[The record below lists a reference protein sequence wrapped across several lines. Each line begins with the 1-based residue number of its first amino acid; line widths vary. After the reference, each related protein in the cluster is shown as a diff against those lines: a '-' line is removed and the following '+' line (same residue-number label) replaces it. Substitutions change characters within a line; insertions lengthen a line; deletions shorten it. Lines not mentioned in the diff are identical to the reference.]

1 MAAGKSH
8 GETCPQGFQ
17 YALIGHVGATPAQ
30 RGTMTP
36 LMRPLYHVAD
46 LKRLIN
52 PGIVA
57 VVGASE
63 TRGSFG
69 ERTLSNMAAFTG
81 KVFAINPKYQTLLG
95 RPCVPSLADMP
106 DSPDCVVLCVARPM
120 VEGMIES
127 AASVQAGGVVV
138 YASGFAETAKP
149 DRVEA
154 QQRLVELAHH
164 SGVRVVGPNCVGLA
178 NTRSG
183 AGLNFMP
190 DYAGMGHRRGPIGIV
205 SQSGAL
211 GYTVLQ
217 GMQRGI
223 GFSHYLAAGNS
234 CDVDVCDFISYL
246 AEDDDTKAIIC
257 LLEGVKDG
265 AHFLEAARKARD
277 AGKPLIVYKTGNSET
292 SSKAAM
298 SHTGTMVGS
307 AVAYRT
313 AFEDSGAIAIDDLE
327 AVLETASFF
336 AKTGAPTR
344 GRGVGILSTSGGAAV
359 ICADKAEV
367 HSVELPALEAKTAGA
382 LHEVVPDFGSVANP
396 SDLTAEVLKTSETF
410 GFCLDAFLNDSNFS
424 ALVMPMIF
432 AHASSSG
439 ARAPTIAE
447 AAARTDRPLAVV
459 WMNEWYQGPG
469 SELLDADAKVCMFRS
484 ADRCFA
490 TLRAW
495 FDWHEGRGRGHA
507 RSDRRSAPA
516 AEQAARAILS
526 DARGRGATLSETDS
540 KRVLACYGIAI
551 PQEILARDPEHA
563 ALAADRIGCPVAV
576 KIVSPDILHKTEAGG
591 VRLGLS
597 TPGNARE
604 AARNILASAFRYAPE
619 AKIDGISVQ
628 QMASPGVEMVLGI
641 KNDRQFGPLI
651 ATGLGGIMVELLGDT
666 AVRLAPVDD
675 QAARGMLASLKGY
688 TLLTGFRGK
697 PGLDIDRLIDIIC
710 RLSELAD
717 DLRDVVDQIDVN
729 PVIVSS
735 SGAMATDALIVC
747 R

>member
-1 MAAGKSH
+1 MAHPTAR
-8 GETCPQGFQ
+8 
-17 YALIGHVGATPAQ
+17 A
-30 RGTMTP
+30 
-36 LMRPLYHVAD
+36 LYHHDD
-46 LKRLIN
+46 LRRLIN
-52 PGIVA
+52 PKVVA
-57 VVGASE
+57 IVGASE

-69 ERTLSNMAAFTG
+69 ERTLSNMADFTG
-81 KVFAINPKYQTLLG
+81 KVFAINPKYRNLLG
-95 RPCVPSLADMP
+95 RPCVPSLADLP
-106 DSPDCVVLCVARPM
+106 ESPDCVVLCVARQM
-120 VEGMIES
+120 VEGMIE
-127 AASVQAGGVVV
+127 AAAAVKAGGVIV

-149 DRVEA
+149 DRIEA
-154 QQRLVELAHH
+154 QQRLIEIAQRT
-164 SGVRVVGPNCVGLA
+164 GVRVVGPNCVGLA
-178 NTRSG
+178 NTGSS

-217 GMQRGI
+217 GMERGI

-246 AEDDDTKAIIC
+246 AEDDDTRSIIC

-265 AHFLEAARKARD
+265 DRFLSAARKARN
-277 AGKPLIVYKTGNSET
+277 AGKALIVYKTGNSET

-307 AVAYRT
+307 VVAYRT
-313 AFEDSGAIAIDDLE
+313 ALEETGAIAVDDLE

-336 AKTGAPTR
+336 AKTGAPTG

-359 ICADKAEV
+359 ICADKAEAHDV
-367 HSVELPALEAKTAGA
+367 PLPALEAKTAKA

-396 SDLTAEVLKTSETF
+396 SDLTAEVLKTAETF
-410 GFCLDAFLNDSNFS
+410 GFCLDAFMNDTGFS

-439 ARAPTIAE
+439 ARAPTIVE
-447 AAARTDRPLAVV
+447 AAGRTDRPLAVV

-469 SELLDADAKVCMFRS
+469 SELLDADPRVCMFRS

-490 TLRAW
+490 TLRTW
-495 FDWHEGRGRGHA
+495 FDWHERRTRQQA
-507 RSDRRSAPA
+507 QAARRSPPSAG
-516 AEQAARAILS
+516 QAARAILS
-526 DARGRGATLSETDS
+526 EVKGRGAALSETDS
-540 KRVLACYGIAI
+540 KRLLACYGIAV
-551 PQEILARDPEHA
+551 PQEIVARDPEQA
-563 ALAADRIGCPVAV
+563 ASAASKIGGPVAI

-597 TPGNARE
+597 TPENVRE
-604 AARNILASAFRYAPE
+604 AAKTILASAARYASQ
-619 AKIDGISVQ
+619 ARIDGISVQ
-628 QMASPGVEMVLGI
+628 QMAPAGVEIVLGV
-641 KNDRQFGPLI
+641 KNDRQFGPLV
-651 ATGLGGIMVELLGDT
+651 AVGLGGVMVELLGDT

-675 QAARGMLASLKGY
+675 ATARAMLGSLKSR

-697 PGLDIDRLIDIIC
+697 PGVDIEGLVDTIC
-710 RLSELAD
+710 RLSELAH
-717 DLRDVVDQIDVN
+717 DLKDVVDQIDVN
-729 PVIVSS
+729 PVIASQ
-735 SGAMATDALIVC
+735 SGVVAADALIVC

>member
-1 MAAGKSH
+1 
-8 GETCPQGFQ
+8 
-17 YALIGHVGATPAQ
+17 
-30 RGTMTP
+30 MTHTTA
-36 LMRPLYHVAD
+36 RALYHHDD
-46 LKRLIN
+46 LRRLIN
-52 PGIVA
+52 PGVVA

-63 TRGSFG
+63 TLGSFG
-69 ERTLSNMAAFTG
+69 ERTLSNMADFTG
-81 KVFAINPKYQTLLG
+81 RVFAINPKYQSLLG

-106 DSPDCVVLCVARPM
+106 ESPDCVVLCVARPM
-120 VEGMIES
+120 VEGMIE
-127 AASVQAGGVVV
+127 AAAAVKAGGVIV

-149 DRVEA
+149 DRIEA
-154 QQRLVELAHH
+154 QQRLIEL
-164 SGVRVVGPNCVGLA
+164 SQRTGVRVVGPNCVGLA
-178 NTRSG
+178 NTGSF

-246 AEDDDTKAIIC
+246 AEDGDTKSIIC

-265 AHFLEAARKARD
+265 GRFLAAARKARD
-277 AGKPLIVYKTGNSET
+277 AGKALIVYKTGNSET

-307 AVAYRT
+307 VVAYQT
-313 AFEDSGAIAIDDLE
+313 AFEETGAIAIDDLE

-336 AKTGAPTR
+336 AKTRAPSG

-359 ICADKAEV
+359 ICADKAEAHGV
-367 HSVELPALEAKTAGA
+367 PLPALEAKTAKA

-410 GFCLDAFLNDSNFS
+410 GFCLDAFMNDAGFS

-432 AHASSSG
+432 AHPSSSG
-439 ARAPTIAE
+439 ARAPTIVE

-469 SELLDADAKVCMFRS
+469 SERLDADPRVCMFRS

-495 FDWHEGRGRGHA
+495 FDWHQRRTAGRTQA
-507 RSDRRSAPA
+507 ARRSAPS
-516 AEQAARAILS
+516 AEQAARAIVS
-526 DARGRGATLSETDS
+526 ETGGRGTALSETDS
-540 KRVLACYGIAI
+540 KRILACYGITV
-551 PQEILARDPEHA
+551 PQEIVARDPEQA
-563 ALAADRIGCPVAV
+563 ATAASKIGGPVAV

-597 TPGNARE
+597 TPEHVRD
-604 AARNILASAFRYAPE
+604 AAKNILASAARYAPQ
-619 AKIDGISVQ
+619 ARIDGVSVQ
-628 QMASPGVEMVLGI
+628 QMAPAGVEIVLGI
-641 KNDRQFGPLI
+641 KNDRQFGPLV
-651 ATGLGGIMVELLGDT
+651 AAGLGGIMVELFGDT
-666 AVRLAPVDD
+666 AVRLVPVDD
-675 QAARGMLASLKGY
+675 ATARAMLASLKSHS
-688 TLLTGFRGK
+688 LLTGFRGK
-697 PGLDIDRLIDIIC
+697 PGVDLDGLVDTIC
-710 RLSELAD
+710 RLSELAH
-717 DLRDVVDQIDVN
+717 DLADVIDQIDVN
-729 PVIVSS
+729 PVIA
-735 SGAMATDALIVC
+735 GATGVMAADALIVC

>member
-1 MAAGKSH
+1 
-8 GETCPQGFQ
+8 
-17 YALIGHVGATPAQ
+17 
-30 RGTMTP
+30 MTP
-36 LMRPLYHVAD
+36 STRPLYSAAD
-46 LKRLIN
+46 LTRLIN
-52 PGIVA
+52 PDVVA

-69 ERTLSNMAAFTG
+69 QRTLSNMSAFTG

-95 RPCVPSLADMP
+95 RPCVPSLAEMP
-106 DSPDCVVLCVARPM
+106 ESPDCVVLCVARPM

-127 AASVQAGGVVV
+127 AAAVRAGGVVV

-149 DRVEA
+149 DRIEA
-154 QQRLVELAHH
+154 QQRVVELALRT
-164 SGVRVVGPNCVGLA
+164 GVRVVGPNCVGLA

-217 GMQRGI
+217 GMERGI

-246 AEDDDTKAIIC
+246 AEDEDTKAIVC

-265 AHFLEAARKARD
+265 DRFLGAARKARD
-277 AGKPLIVYKTGNSET
+277 AGKALIVYKTGNSET

-307 AVAYRT
+307 VVAYQT
-313 AFEDSGAIAIDDLE
+313 AIRDAGAIAVDNLE
-327 AVLETASFF
+327 GVLETASFF
-336 AKTGAPTR
+336 AKTKAPTG

-359 ICADKAEV
+359 ICADKAEA
-367 HSVELPALEAKTAGA
+367 HSVALPALEAKTASA
-382 LHEVVPDFGSVANP
+382 LHTVVPDFGSVANP

-410 GFCLDAFLNDSNFS
+410 GFCLDAFLNDAGFS

-439 ARAPTIAE
+439 ARAPTIVE
-447 AAARTDRPLAVV
+447 AAARTGRPLAVV

-469 SELLDADAKVCMFRS
+469 SEILDADPKVCMFRS

-495 FDWHEGRGRGHA
+495 FDWHEHRA
-507 RSDRRSAPA
+507 RREASSARRSPSS
-516 AEQAARAILS
+516 AEQAVRAILTE
-526 DARGRGATLSETDS
+526 ARGRGTALPETDS
-540 KRVLACYGIAI
+540 KRILACYGIAT
-551 PQEILARDPEHA
+551 PREFLARDPEEA
-563 ALAADRIGCPVAV
+563 ASALGQIGGPVAI
-576 KIVSPDILHKTEAGG
+576 KIVSPDILHKTEVGG
-591 VRLGLS
+591 VKLGLS
-597 TPGNARE
+597 TPEDVRS
-604 AARNILASAFRYAPE
+604 AAQDILASAMRHAPK
-619 AKIDGISVQ
+619 ARIDGISVQ
-628 QMASPGVEMVLGI
+628 QMVPPGVEIVLGV

-651 ATGLGGIMVELLGDT
+651 AAGLGGIMVELLGDT
-666 AVRLAPVDD
+666 AVRLASVSAPI
-675 QAARGMLASLKGY
+675 AREMLASLKGHA
-688 TLLTGFRGK
+688 LLAGFRGK
-697 PGLDIDRLIDIIC
+697 PSVDVEALVDTIC
-710 RLSELAD
+710 RLSELAH
-717 DLRDVVDQIDVN
+717 DLRDVIDQIDVN
-729 PVIVSS
+729 PVIASTTGV
-735 SGAMATDALIVC
+735 MATDALIVC

>member
-1 MAAGKSH
+1 MDHLTSRA
-8 GETCPQGFQ
+8 
-17 YALIGHVGATPAQ
+17 
-30 RGTMTP
+30 
-36 LMRPLYHVAD
+36 LYHHAD
-46 LKRLIN
+46 LRRLIN
-52 PGIVA
+52 PKVVA

-69 ERTLSNMAAFTG
+69 ERTLSNMSAFTG
-81 KVFAINPKYQTLLG
+81 KVFAINPKYRSLLG
-95 RPCVPSLADMP
+95 RPCVPSLADLP
-106 DSPDCVVLCVARPM
+106 ESPDCVVLCVARQM
-120 VEGMIES
+120 VEGMIE
-127 AASVQAGGVVV
+127 AAAAAKAGGVIV

-149 DRVEA
+149 DRIEA
-154 QQRLVELAHH
+154 QQRLIELALRT
-164 SGVRVVGPNCVGLA
+164 GVRVVGPNCVGLA
-178 NTRSG
+178 NTSSA

-190 DYAGMGHRRGPIGIV
+190 DYAAMGHRRGPIGIV

-217 GMQRGI
+217 GMERGI

-246 AEDDDTKAIIC
+246 AEDDDTRSIVC

-265 AHFLEAARKARD
+265 ARFLQAARKARD
-277 AGKPLIVYKTGNSET
+277 AGKALVVYKTGNSET

-307 AVAYRT
+307 AVAYKT
-313 AFEDSGAIAIDDLE
+313 AFEEAGAIAIDDLE

-336 AKTGAPTR
+336 AKTRAPTN

-359 ICADKAEV
+359 ICADKAEAHGV
-367 HSVELPALEAKTAGA
+367 ALPALEQKTAKA

-410 GFCLDAFLNDSNFS
+410 GFCLDAFMNDSGFS

-439 ARAPTIAE
+439 ARAPTIVE

-469 SELLDADAKVCMFRS
+469 SELLDADPRVCMFRS

-495 FDWHEGRGRGHA
+495 FDWHA
-507 RSDRRSAPA
+507 RRTNKPAPA
-516 AEQAARAILS
+516 ARKSPPSAEQAARAILFE
-526 DARGRGATLSETDS
+526 ARSRGAALSETDS
-540 KRVLACYGIAI
+540 KRILACYGIAI
-551 PQEILARDPEHA
+551 PREIVASDPEQA
-563 ALAADRIGCPVAV
+563 ASAAGRIGGPVAI

-597 TPGNARE
+597 TPENVRE
-604 AARNILASAFRYAPE
+604 AAKNILASAARYAPQ
-619 AKIDGISVQ
+619 ARIDGISVQ
-628 QMASPGVEMVLGI
+628 QMVPAGVEIVLGV
-641 KNDRQFGPLI
+641 KNDRQFGPLV
-651 ATGLGGIMVELLGDT
+651 AAGLGGIMVELLGDT
-666 AVRLAPVDD
+666 AVRLAPIGE
-675 QAARGMLASLKGY
+675 QAALALLGSLKSHA
-688 TLLTGFRGK
+688 LLTGFRGK
-697 PGLDIDRLIDIIC
+697 PGVDVDGLVDTIC
-710 RLSELAD
+710 RLSELAH

-729 PVIVSS
+729 PVIAGPGGV
-735 SGAMATDALIVC
+735 MAADALIVC

>member
-1 MAAGKSH
+1 
-8 GETCPQGFQ
+8 
-17 YALIGHVGATPAQ
+17 
-30 RGTMTP
+30 MTHST
-36 LMRPLYHVAD
+36 RSLYSAAD
-46 LKRLIN
+46 LTRLIN
-52 PGIVA
+52 PGVVA

-69 ERTLSNMAAFTG
+69 ERTLSNMSGFSG
-81 KVFAINPKYQTLLG
+81 KVFAINPKYQSLLG
-95 RPCVPSLADMP
+95 RPCVPSLADIP
-106 DSPDCVVLCVARPM
+106 ESPDCVVLCVARPM
-120 VEGMIES
+120 VEGMIE
-127 AASVQAGGVVV
+127 AAGAVKAGGVIV

-149 DRVEA
+149 DRIEA
-154 QQRLVELAHH
+154 QQRVAELAHRT
-164 SGVRVVGPNCVGLA
+164 GVRVVGPNCVGLA

-190 DYAGMGHRRGPIGIV
+190 DYAGMGHKRGPIGIV

-217 GMQRGI
+217 GMERGI

-246 AEDDDTKAIIC
+246 AEDNDTRSIIC

-265 AHFLEAARKARD
+265 ERFLTAARKARD
-277 AGKPLIVYKTGNSET
+277 AGKALIVYKTGNSET

-307 AVAYRT
+307 ATAYRT
-313 AFEDSGAIAIDDLE
+313 AIADAGAIAIDDLE

-336 AKTGAPTR
+336 ARTRAPSN

-359 ICADKAEV
+359 ICADKAEQHGV
-367 HSVELPALEAKTAGA
+367 PLPALEAKTASA

-410 GFCLDAFLNDSNFS
+410 GFCLDAFLNDSGFS

-432 AHASSSG
+432 AHSSSSG
-439 ARAPTIAE
+439 ARAPTIVE
-447 AAARTDRPLAVV
+447 AAARADRPLAVV

-469 SELLDADAKVCMFRS
+469 SELLDADPKVCMFRS

-495 FDWHEGRGRGHA
+495 LDWHEYRGRQSNA
-507 RSDRRSAPA
+507 ERRSAPS
-516 AEQAARAILS
+516 AEAAARAILS
-526 DARGRGATLSETDS
+526 DAIGRGTILSETES

-551 PQEILARDPEHA
+551 PQEILARDPAEA
-563 ALAADRIGCPVAV
+563 ASASRQIGGSVAI
-576 KIVSPDILHKTEAGG
+576 KIVSPDILHKTEAGA
-591 VRLGLS
+591 VKLGLS
-597 TPGNARE
+597 TPEDVRKGAGD
-604 AARNILASAFRYAPE
+604 ILASALRYAPQ
-619 AKIDGISVQ
+619 ARIDGISVQ
-628 QMASPGVEMVLGI
+628 QMVPAGLEIVLGI

-651 ATGLGGIMVELLGDT
+651 AAGLGGIMVELLGDT
-666 AVRLAPVDD
+666 AVRLAPVNDEM
-675 QAARGMLASLKGY
+675 ARAMLASLKGHA
-688 TLLTGFRGK
+688 LLKGFRGK
-697 PGLDIDRLIDIIC
+697 RGVDIDRLVDTIC
-710 RLSELAD
+710 RLSELAH
-717 DLRDVVDQIDVN
+717 DLRDIVDQIDVN
-729 PVIVSS
+729 PVIA
-735 SGAMATDALIVC
+735 GASAVTAADALIVC

>member
-1 MAAGKSH
+1 M
-8 GETCPQGFQ
+8 
-17 YALIGHVGATPAQ
+17 
-30 RGTMTP
+30 MTSF
-36 LMRPLYHVAD
+36 MRPLYNAVD
-46 LKRLIN
+46 LKRLID
-52 PGIVA
+52 PKVVA

-69 ERTLSNMAAFTG
+69 ERTLSNMSGFSG

-95 RPCVPSLADMP
+95 RPCVPSLAELP
-106 DSPDCVVLCVARPM
+106 ERPDCVVLCVARQM
-120 VEGMIES
+120 VESMIE
-127 AASVQAGGVVV
+127 AAAAAGAGGVVV

-149 DRVEA
+149 DRIEA
-154 QQRLVELAHH
+154 QGRLIEVAHRT
-164 SGVRVVGPNCVGLA
+164 GVRVVGPNCVGLA

-217 GMQRGI
+217 GMERGI

-246 AEDDDTKAIIC
+246 AENDDTRSIIC

-265 AHFLEAARKARD
+265 DRFLSAARKARD
-277 AGKPLIVYKTGNSET
+277 AGKALIVYKTGNSET

-307 AVAYRT
+307 VAAYQ
-313 AFEDSGAIAIDDLE
+313 AALAEVGAIALDNLE

-336 AKTGAPTR
+336 AKAGAPTR

-359 ICADKAEV
+359 ICADKAEAHGV
-367 HSVELPALEAKTAGA
+367 PLPSLEARTASA

-410 GFCLDAFLNDSNFS
+410 GFCLDAFLNDSGFS

-439 ARAPTIAE
+439 ARAPTIVE
-447 AAARTDRPLAVV
+447 AASRTDRPLAVV

-469 SELLDADAKVCMFRS
+469 SELLDADPKVCMFRS

-490 TLRAW
+490 ALRAW
-495 FDWHEGRGRGHA
+495 FDWHEHRASHRTSA
-507 RSDRRSAPA
+507 PRRSSLS
-516 AEQAARAILS
+516 AELAARGILS
-526 DARGRGATLSETDS
+526 SAKAGGAALSETDS
-540 KRVLACYGIAI
+540 KRVLDCYGIAI
-551 PQEILARDPEHA
+551 PREILAGGPEQA
-563 ALAADRIGCPVAV
+563 VRASREIGGPVAL

-591 VRLGLS
+591 VKLGLS
-597 TPGNARE
+597 TPQDVS
-604 AARNILASAFRYAPE
+604 AAAADILASAKRYAPE
-619 AKIDGISVQ
+619 ARIDGVSVQ
-628 QMASPGVEMVLGI
+628 QMVPPGIEIVLGV
-641 KNDRQFGPLI
+641 KNDRQFGPLV
-651 ATGLGGIMVELLGDT
+651 AAGLGGIMVELLGDT
-666 AVRLAPVDD
+666 QVRLAPVDD
-675 QAARGMLASLKGY
+675 QAARAMLASLRGHA
-688 TLLTGFRGK
+688 LLTGFRGK
-697 PGLDIDRLIDIIC
+697 PGIDIDRLIDIIC
-710 RLSELAD
+710 RLSELAH
-717 DLRDVVDQIDVN
+717 DLRDVIDQIDVN
-729 PVIVSS
+729 PVIASAD
-735 SGAMATDALIVC
+735 GAIAADALIVC

>member
-1 MAAGKSH
+1 MA
-8 GETCPQGFQ
+8 
-17 YALIGHVGATPAQ
+17 YPAA
-30 RGTMTP
+30 RA
-36 LMRPLYHVAD
+36 LYHHDD
-46 LKRLIN
+46 LRRLIN
-52 PGIVA
+52 PKVVA

-63 TRGSFG
+63 TRGTFG
-69 ERTLSNMAAFTG
+69 ERTLSNMAGFTG
-81 KVFAINPKYQTLLG
+81 KVFAINPKYQNLLG

-106 DSPDCVVLCVARPM
+106 ESPDCVVLCVARPM
-120 VEGMIES
+120 VEGMIE
-127 AASVQAGGVVV
+127 AAAAAKAGGVIV

-149 DRVEA
+149 DRIEA
-154 QQRLVELAHH
+154 QQRLIEL
-164 SGVRVVGPNCVGLA
+164 SQRTGVRVVGPNCVGLA
-178 NTRSG
+178 NTSSA

-217 GMQRGI
+217 GMERGI

-246 AEDDDTKAIIC
+246 AEDDNTKSIVC

-265 AHFLEAARKARD
+265 GRFLLAARKARD
-277 AGKPLIVYKTGNSET
+277 AGKALIVYKTGNSET

-307 AVAYRT
+307 VVAYRT
-313 AFEDSGAIAIDDLE
+313 AFEETGAIAIDDLE

-336 AKTGAPTR
+336 AKTGAPTG

-359 ICADKAEV
+359 ICADKAEAHGV
-367 HSVELPALEAKTAGA
+367 PLPALEAKTAKA

-410 GFCLDAFLNDSNFS
+410 GFCLDAFMNDAGFS

-439 ARAPTIAE
+439 ARAPTIVE

-469 SELLDADAKVCMFRS
+469 SELLDADPRVCMFRS

-495 FDWHEGRGRGHA
+495 FDWHERRA
-507 RSDRRSAPA
+507 RPQAPAGRRSSPSAG
-516 AEQAARAILS
+516 QDARAIVS
-526 DARGRGATLSETDS
+526 EARSRGAALSETKF
-540 KRVLACYGIAI
+540 KRILACYGIAI
-551 PQEILARDPEHA
+551 PREIVARDPEQA
-563 ALAADRIGCPVAV
+563 AAAASQIGGPVAI

-597 TPGNARE
+597 TPENVRE
-604 AARNILASAFRYAPE
+604 AAAEILASAVRYAPG
-619 AKIDGISVQ
+619 ARIDGISVQ
-628 QMASPGVEMVLGI
+628 QMAPAGVEIVLGV
-641 KNDRQFGPLI
+641 KNDRQFGPLV
-651 ATGLGGIMVELLGDT
+651 AAGLGGIMVELFGDT

-675 QAARGMLASLKGY
+675 AAARAMLASLKSR

-697 PGLDIDRLIDIIC
+697 PGVDVDGLVDTIC
-710 RLSELAD
+710 RLSELAH
-717 DLRDVVDQIDVN
+717 DLADIIDQIDVN
-729 PVIVSS
+729 PVIA
-735 SGAMATDALIVC
+735 GAAGVMAADALIVC

>member
-1 MAAGKSH
+1 MTHS
-8 GETCPQGFQ
+8 TR
-17 YALIGHVGATPAQ
+17 ALYNA
-30 RGTMTP
+30 
-36 LMRPLYHVAD
+36 AD
-46 LKRLIN
+46 LRRLIN
-52 PGIVA
+52 PGVVA

-106 DSPDCVVLCVARPM
+106 ESPDCVVLCVARPM

-127 AASVQAGGVVV
+127 AAAVKAGGVVV
-138 YASGFAETAKP
+138 YASGFAETTKP

-154 QQRLVELAHH
+154 QQRVVDLAHR

-190 DYAGMGHRRGPIGIV
+190 DYAGMCHRRGPIGIV

-246 AEDDDTKAIIC
+246 AEDDDTNAIIC

-265 AHFLEAARKARD
+265 GRFLTAARKARD
-277 AGKPLIVYKTGNSET
+277 AGKALIVYKTGISET

-307 AVAYRT
+307 AIAYRT
-313 AFEDSGAIAIDDLE
+313 AFEDAGAIAVDDLE
-327 AVLETASFF
+327 AVLETASYF
-336 AKTGAPTR
+336 AKSSAPTC

-359 ICADKAEV
+359 ICADKAEAHGV
-367 HSVELPALEAKTAGA
+367 ALPALEAKTATA
-382 LHEVVPDFGSVANP
+382 LHQVVPDFGSVANP

-410 GFCLDAFLNDSNFS
+410 GFCLDAFLNDSRFS

-439 ARAPTIAE
+439 ARAPTIVE
-447 AAARTDRPLAVV
+447 AASRADRPLAVV

-469 SELLDADAKVCMFRS
+469 SELLDADPRVCMFRS

-495 FDWHEGRGRGHA
+495 FDWHQGRASRQSESA
-507 RSDRRSAPA
+507 RRSAPS

-526 DARGRGATLSETDS
+526 EAKGRGAALSETDS

-551 PQEILARDPEHA
+551 PQEILARDPEQA
-563 ALAADRIGCPVAV
+563 ALAAGKIGGPVAI

-591 VRLGLS
+591 VRLGLL
-597 TPGNARE
+597 TPENVRE
-604 AARNILASAFRYAPE
+604 AAKNILASASRYAPQ
-619 AKIDGISVQ
+619 ARIDGISVQ
-628 QMASPGVEMVLGI
+628 QMAPSGVEIVLGV

-651 ATGLGGIMVELLGDT
+651 AAGLGGIMVELLDDT
-666 AVRLAPVDD
+666 AVRLAPVGGDT
-675 QAARGMLASLKGY
+675 ARAMLASLKGQA
-688 TLLTGFRGK
+688 LLMGFRGR
-697 PGLDIDRLIDIIC
+697 PGVDIDSLIDTTC
-710 RLSELAD
+710 RLSELAH
-717 DLRDVVDQIDVN
+717 DLRDIVDQIDVN
-729 PVIVSS
+729 PVIVNA
-735 SGAMATDALIVC
+735 GGVIAADALIVC

>member
-1 MAAGKSH
+1 
-8 GETCPQGFQ
+8 
-17 YALIGHVGATPAQ
+17 
-30 RGTMTP
+30 MTHST
-36 LMRPLYHVAD
+36 RSLYSAAD
-46 LKRLIN
+46 LTRLIN
-52 PGIVA
+52 PGVVA

-69 ERTLSNMAAFTG
+69 ERTLSNMSGFSG

-106 DSPDCVVLCVARPM
+106 ESPDCVVLCVARPM
-120 VEGMIES
+120 VEGMIE
-127 AASVQAGGVVV
+127 AAAAVKAGGVIV

-149 DRVEA
+149 DRIEA
-154 QQRLVELAHH
+154 QQRVVELAHRT
-164 SGVRVVGPNCVGLA
+164 GVRVVGPNCVGLA

-190 DYAGMGHRRGPIGIV
+190 DYAGMGHKRGPIGIV

-217 GMQRGI
+217 GMERGI

-246 AEDDDTKAIIC
+246 AEDDDTKAIVC

-265 AHFLEAARKARD
+265 GRFLTAARKARD
-277 AGKPLIVYKTGNSET
+277 AGKALIVYKTGNSET

-307 AVAYRT
+307 AVAYQT
-313 AFEDSGAIAIDDLE
+313 AIADTGAIAIDDLE
-327 AVLETASFF
+327 AVLETAAFF
-336 AKTGAPTR
+336 GKMTKAPSN

-359 ICADKAEV
+359 ICADKAEQHGV
-367 HSVELPALEAKTAGA
+367 SLPVLEAKTASA
-382 LHEVVPDFGSVANP
+382 LKEVVPDFGSVANP

-410 GFCLDAFLNDSNFS
+410 GFCLDAFLNNSGFS

-432 AHASSSG
+432 AHSSSSG
-439 ARAPTIAE
+439 ARAPTIVE

-469 SELLDADAKVCMFRS
+469 SELLDADPKVCMFRS

-495 FDWHEGRGRGHA
+495 LDWHEYRGRQPDA
-507 RSDRRSAPA
+507 ERRSALS
-516 AEQAARAILS
+516 AEPAARAILS
-526 DARGRGATLSETDS
+526 DAIRRGTTLSERDS
-540 KRVLACYGIAI
+540 KRILACYGIAI
-551 PQEILARDPEHA
+551 PREILARDPEEA
-563 ALAADRIGCPVAV
+563 ASASRQIGGSVAI

-597 TPGNARE
+597 TPEDVRK
-604 AARNILASAFRYAPE
+604 AAEDIRASASRYAPQ
-619 AKIDGISVQ
+619 ARIDGISVQ
-628 QMASPGVEMVLGI
+628 QMVPPGVEIVLGV

-651 ATGLGGIMVELLGDT
+651 AAGLGGIMVELLGDT
-666 AVRLAPVDD
+666 AVRLAPVTGRT
-675 QAARGMLASLKGY
+675 ARAMLASLKGHA
-688 TLLTGFRGK
+688 LLTGFRGK
-697 PGLDIDRLIDIIC
+697 PGADIDGLVDTIC
-710 RLSELAD
+710 RLSELAH
-717 DLRDVVDQIDVN
+717 DLRDIVDQIDIN
-729 PVIVSS
+729 PVIAGA
-735 SGAMATDALIVC
+735 SGVMAADALIVC

>member
-1 MAAGKSH
+1 MADTTAR
-8 GETCPQGFQ
+8 
-17 YALIGHVGATPAQ
+17 A
-30 RGTMTP
+30 
-36 LMRPLYHVAD
+36 LYHHDD
-46 LKRLIN
+46 LRRLID
-52 PGIVA
+52 PKIVA

-81 KVFAINPKYQTLLG
+81 KVFAINPKYQSLLG
-95 RPCVPSLADMP
+95 RPCVASLAEMP
-106 DSPDCVVLCVARPM
+106 EPPDCVVLCVARTM
-120 VEGMIES
+120 VEGMIEN
-127 AASVQAGGVVV
+127 AAAAGAGGVIV

-149 DRVEA
+149 DRIEA
-154 QQRLVELAHH
+154 QQRLIELAHRT
-164 SGVRVVGPNCVGLA
+164 GVRVVGPNCVGLA
-178 NTRSG
+178 NTSSG

-190 DYAGMGHRRGPIGIV
+190 GYAGMGHRRGPIGIV

-217 GMQRGI
+217 GMERGI

-234 CDVDVCDFISYL
+234 CDVDVCDFVSYL
-246 AEDDDTKAIIC
+246 AEDDDTRAIVC

-265 AHFLEAARKARD
+265 ERFLQAARKARD
-277 AGKPLIVYKTGNSET
+277 AGKALIVYKTGNSET

-313 AFEDSGAIAIDDLE
+313 AFEDAGAIAIDDLE
-327 AVLETASFF
+327 AVLETASFM
-336 AKTGAPTR
+336 AKTKAPTR

-359 ICADKAEV
+359 ICADKAEAHGV
-367 HSVELPALEAKTAGA
+367 PLPALEAKTATA

-410 GFCLDAFLNDSNFS
+410 GFCLDAFLNDSGFS

-439 ARAPTIAE
+439 ARAPTIVE
-447 AAARTDRPLAVV
+447 AASRGDRPLAVV

-469 SELLDADAKVCMFRS
+469 SELLDADPRVCMFRS

-495 FDWHEGRGRGHA
+495 FDWHEGRA
-507 RSDRRSAPA
+507 RRQAEAKRRSPLS
-516 AEQAARAILS
+516 AEPAARAILS
-526 DARGRGATLSETDS
+526 EARGRGAALSETDS
-540 KRVLACYGIAI
+540 KRILGCYGIPI

-563 ALAADRIGCPVAV
+563 VLAANRIGGPVAI

-591 VRLGLS
+591 VQLGLS
-597 TPGNARE
+597 TPENVRE
-604 AARNILASAFRYAPE
+604 AANSILTSARRYAPE
-619 AKIDGISVQ
+619 ARIDGISVQ
-628 QMASPGVEMVLGI
+628 QMAPAGVEIVLGV

-651 ATGLGGIMVELLGDT
+651 AAGLGGIMVELLGDT
-666 AVRLAPVDD
+666 AVRLAP
-675 QAARGMLASLKGY
+675 ANEETARAMLGSLKGLA
-688 TLLTGFRGK
+688 LLSGFRGK
-697 PGLDIDRLIDIIC
+697 PGVDIDALVDTIC
-710 RLSELAD
+710 RLSELAH
-717 DLRDVVDQIDVN
+717 DLKDVVDQIDAN
-729 PVIVSS
+729 PVIA
-735 SGAMATDALIVC
+735 GAGGVMAADALIVC

>member
-1 MAAGKSH
+1 
-8 GETCPQGFQ
+8 
-17 YALIGHVGATPAQ
+17 
-30 RGTMTP
+30 MTHST
-36 LMRPLYHVAD
+36 RPLYSAVD
-46 LKRLIN
+46 LTRLIN

-69 ERTLSNMAAFTG
+69 ERTLSNMSGFSG

-95 RPCVPSLADMP
+95 RPCVPSLANLP
-106 DSPDCVVLCVARPM
+106 ESPDCVVLCVARPM
-120 VEGMIES
+120 VEDMIES
-127 AASVQAGGVVV
+127 AAAVKAGGVIV

-149 DRVEA
+149 DRIEA
-154 QQRLVELAHH
+154 QQRVVELAYRT
-164 SGVRVVGPNCVGLA
+164 GVRVVGPNCVGLA
-178 NTRSG
+178 NTRSR

-190 DYAGMGHRRGPIGIV
+190 DYAGIGHKRGPIGIV

-217 GMQRGI
+217 GMERGI

-265 AHFLEAARKARD
+265 ARFLTAARKARD
-277 AGKPLIVYKTGNSET
+277 AGKALIVYKTGNSET

-307 AVAYRT
+307 AVAYQT
-313 AFEDSGAIAIDDLE
+313 AIADTGAIAIDDLE

-336 AKTGAPTR
+336 AKTRAPSN

-359 ICADKAEV
+359 ICADKAEQHGV
-367 HSVELPALEAKTAGA
+367 LLPALEARTASA

-410 GFCLDAFLNDSNFS
+410 GFCLDAFLSDAGFS

-432 AHASSSG
+432 AHSSSSG
-439 ARAPTIAE
+439 ARAPTIVE

-469 SELLDADAKVCMFRS
+469 SELLDADPRVCMFRS

-495 FDWHEGRGRGHA
+495 LDWHEYRGRQPEAG
-507 RSDRRSAPA
+507 RRSAPSS
-516 AEQAARAILS
+516 EPAARAILS
-526 DARGRGATLSETDS
+526 DAMQRGTTLSETES
-540 KRVLACYGIAI
+540 KRMLACYGIAI
-551 PQEILARDPEHA
+551 PQEVLVHDPEA
-563 ALAADRIGCPVAV
+563 AASASRQMGGSVAI

-591 VRLGLS
+591 VKLGLS
-597 TPGNARE
+597 TPEDVRK
-604 AARNILASAFRYAPE
+604 AAEDIQASALRYAPQ
-619 AKIDGISVQ
+619 ARIDGLSVQ
-628 QMASPGVEMVLGI
+628 QMVPPGIEIVLGV

-651 ATGLGGIMVELLGDT
+651 AAGLGGIMVELLGDT
-666 AVRLAPVDD
+666 AVRLAPVND
-675 QAARGMLASLKGY
+675 QTARAMLASLKGHA
-688 TLLTGFRGK
+688 LLTGFRGK
-697 PGLDIDRLIDIIC
+697 PGVDIDRLVDTIC
-710 RLSELAD
+710 RLSELAH
-717 DLRDVVDQIDVN
+717 DLRDMVDQIDVN
-729 PVIVSS
+729 PVIAGA
-735 SGAMATDALIVC
+735 SGVMAADALIVC

>member
-1 MAAGKSH
+1 
-8 GETCPQGFQ
+8 
-17 YALIGHVGATPAQ
+17 
-30 RGTMTP
+30 MTSS
-36 LMRPLYHVAD
+36 MRPLYKAAD
-46 LKRLIN
+46 LKRLID
-52 PGIVA
+52 PKVVA

-69 ERTLSNMAAFTG
+69 ERTLSNMSAFSG
-81 KVFAINPKYQTLLG
+81 KIFAVNPKYQTLLG

-106 DSPDCVVLCVARPM
+106 ERPDCVVLCVARQM
-120 VEGMIES
+120 VESMIE
-127 AASVQAGGVVV
+127 AAAAAGAGGVVV

-149 DRVEA
+149 DRIEA
-154 QQRLVELAHH
+154 QGRLIEAAHRT
-164 SGVRVVGPNCVGLA
+164 GVRVVGPNCVGLA

-190 DYAGMGHRRGPIGIV
+190 DYAGMGQRRGPIGIV

-217 GMQRGI
+217 GMERGI

-246 AEDDDTKAIIC
+246 AEDDDTRSIVC

-265 AHFLEAARKARD
+265 DRFLGAARKARD
-277 AGKPLIVYKTGNSET
+277 AGKALIVYKTGNSET

-307 AVAYRT
+307 VVAYQ
-313 AFEDSGAIAIDDLE
+313 AALAEVGAIALDNLE

-336 AKTGAPTR
+336 AKAGSPTR

-359 ICADKAEV
+359 ICADKAEAHGV
-367 HSVELPALEAKTAGA
+367 PLPPLEEKTASA

-410 GFCLDAFLNDSNFS
+410 GFCLDAFLNDSGFS

-439 ARAPTIAE
+439 ARAPAIVE
-447 AAARTDRPLAVV
+447 AASRTDRPLAVV

-469 SELLDADAKVCMFRS
+469 SELLDADPKVCMFRS

-490 TLRAW
+490 TLKAW
-495 FDWHEGRGRGHA
+495 FDWHEHRA
-507 RSDRRSAPA
+507 SDRTPAPRRSALSA
-516 AEQAARAILS
+516 GLAARGILS
-526 DARGRGATLSETDS
+526 SAKARGAALSETDS
-540 KRVLACYGIAI
+540 KRVLDCYGIAI
-551 PQEILARDPEHA
+551 PREILARDPEEA
-563 ALAADRIGCPVAV
+563 VQASREIGGAVAL

-591 VRLGLS
+591 VKLGLS
-597 TPGNARE
+597 SPQDVST
-604 AARNILASAFRYAPE
+604 AAADILASAKRYAPE
-619 AKIDGISVQ
+619 ARIDGVSVQ
-628 QMASPGVEMVLGI
+628 QMVPAGIEIVLGV
-641 KNDRQFGPLI
+641 KNDRQFGPLV
-651 ATGLGGIMVELLGDT
+651 AAGLGGIMVELLGDT
-666 AVRLAPVDD
+666 TVRLAPVDD
-675 QAARGMLASLKGY
+675 QAARAMLASLKGHA
-688 TLLTGFRGK
+688 LLTGFRGK
-697 PGLDIDRLIDIIC
+697 PGIDIDGLVDIIC
-710 RLSELAD
+710 RLSELAH
-717 DLRDVVDQIDVN
+717 DLRDVIDQIDVN
-729 PVIVSS
+729 PVIASAD
-735 SGAMATDALIVC
+735 GAIAADALIVC

>member
-1 MAAGKSH
+1 
-8 GETCPQGFQ
+8 
-17 YALIGHVGATPAQ
+17 
-30 RGTMTP
+30 MTSS
-36 LMRPLYHVAD
+36 MRPLYNAAD
-46 LKRLIN
+46 LKRLID
-52 PGIVA
+52 PKVVA

-69 ERTLSNMAAFTG
+69 ERTLSNMSAFSG
-81 KVFAINPKYQTLLG
+81 KVFAVNPKYQILLG

-106 DSPDCVVLCVARPM
+106 ERPDCVVLCVARQM
-120 VEGMIES
+120 VESMIE
-127 AASVQAGGVVV
+127 AAAAAGAGGVIV

-149 DRVEA
+149 DRIEA
-154 QQRLVELAHH
+154 QGRLIEAAHRT
-164 SGVRVVGPNCVGLA
+164 GVRVVGPNCVGLA

-190 DYAGMGHRRGPIGIV
+190 DYAGMGHKRGPIGIV

-217 GMQRGI
+217 GMERGI

-246 AEDDDTKAIIC
+246 AEDDDTRSIIC

-265 AHFLEAARKARD
+265 DRFLAAARKARG
-277 AGKPLIVYKTGNSET
+277 AGKALIVYKTGNSET

-307 AVAYRT
+307 VVAYQ
-313 AFEDSGAIAIDDLE
+313 AALAEVGAIALDNLE

-336 AKTGAPTR
+336 AKAGSPTR

-359 ICADKAEV
+359 ICADKAEAHGV
-367 HSVELPALEAKTAGA
+367 PLPPLEARTASA

-410 GFCLDAFLNDSNFS
+410 GFCLDAFLNDSGFS

-439 ARAPTIAE
+439 ARAPAIVE
-447 AAARTDRPLAVV
+447 AASRTDRPLAVV

-469 SELLDADAKVCMFRS
+469 SELLDADPKVCMFRS

-490 TLRAW
+490 ALKAW
-495 FDWHEGRGRGHA
+495 FDWHEHRASHRTPA
-507 RSDRRSAPA
+507 PRRSAPS
-516 AEQAARAILS
+516 AELAARGILS
-526 DARGRGATLSETDS
+526 SAKARGAALSETDS
-540 KRVLACYGIAI
+540 KRVLDCYGIAI
-551 PQEILARDPEHA
+551 PREILASGPEQA
-563 ALAADRIGCPVAV
+563 VRASREIGGPVAL

-591 VRLGLS
+591 VKLGLS
-597 TPGNARE
+597 SPQDVS
-604 AARNILASAFRYAPE
+604 AAAADILASAKRYAPE
-619 AKIDGISVQ
+619 ARIDGVSVQ
-628 QMASPGVEMVLGI
+628 QMVPPGIEIVLGV
-641 KNDRQFGPLI
+641 KNDRQFGPLV
-651 ATGLGGIMVELLGDT
+651 AAGLGGIMVELLGDT
-666 AVRLAPVDD
+666 TVRLAPVDD
-675 QAARGMLASLKGY
+675 QAARAMLASLKGHA
-688 TLLTGFRGK
+688 LLTGFRGK
-697 PGLDIDRLIDIIC
+697 PGIDIDALVDIIC
-710 RLSELAD
+710 RLSELAH
-717 DLRDVVDQIDVN
+717 DLRDVIDQIDVN
-729 PVIVSS
+729 PVIASAD
-735 SGAMATDALIVC
+735 GAIAADALIVC

>member
-1 MAAGKSH
+1 M
-8 GETCPQGFQ
+8 
-17 YALIGHVGATPAQ
+17 
-30 RGTMTP
+30 MTSS
-36 LMRPLYHVAD
+36 MRPLYNAAD
-46 LKRLIN
+46 LKRLID
-52 PGIVA
+52 PKVVA

-69 ERTLSNMAAFTG
+69 ERTLSNMSGFSG

-95 RPCVPSLADMP
+95 RPCVPSLAELP
-106 DSPDCVVLCVARPM
+106 ERPDCVVLCVARQM
-120 VEGMIES
+120 VESMIE
-127 AASVQAGGVVV
+127 AAAAAGAGGVVV

-149 DRVEA
+149 DRIEA
-154 QQRLVELAHH
+154 QERLIEVAHRT
-164 SGVRVVGPNCVGLA
+164 GVRVVGPNCVGLA

-217 GMQRGI
+217 GMERGI

-246 AEDDDTKAIIC
+246 AENDDTRSIIC

-265 AHFLEAARKARD
+265 DRFLSAARKARD
-277 AGKPLIVYKTGNSET
+277 AGKALIVYKTGNSET

-307 AVAYRT
+307 VAAYQ
-313 AFEDSGAIAIDDLE
+313 AALAEVGAIALDNLE

-336 AKTGAPTR
+336 AKAGAPTR

-359 ICADKAEV
+359 ICADKAEAHGV
-367 HSVELPALEAKTAGA
+367 PLPSLEARTASA

-410 GFCLDAFLNDSNFS
+410 GFCLDAFLNDSGFS

-439 ARAPTIAE
+439 ARAPTIVE
-447 AAARTDRPLAVV
+447 AASRTDRPLAVV

-469 SELLDADAKVCMFRS
+469 SELLDADPKVCMFRS

-490 TLRAW
+490 ALKAW
-495 FDWHEGRGRGHA
+495 FDWHEHRASHRTSA
-507 RSDRRSAPA
+507 PRRSSLS
-516 AEQAARAILS
+516 AELAARGILS
-526 DARGRGATLSETDS
+526 SAKAGGAALSETDS
-540 KRVLACYGIAI
+540 KRVLDCYGIAI
-551 PQEILARDPEHA
+551 PREILAGDPEQA
-563 ALAADRIGCPVAV
+563 VRASREIGGPVAL

-591 VRLGLS
+591 VKLGLS
-597 TPGNARE
+597 TPQDVS
-604 AARNILASAFRYAPE
+604 AAAADILASAKRYAPQ
-619 AKIDGISVQ
+619 ARIDGVSVQ
-628 QMASPGVEMVLGI
+628 QMVPPGIEIVLGV
-641 KNDRQFGPLI
+641 KNDRQFGPLV
-651 ATGLGGIMVELLGDT
+651 AAGLGGIMVELLGDT
-666 AVRLAPVDD
+666 QVRLAPVDD
-675 QAARGMLASLKGY
+675 QAARAMLASLRGHA
-688 TLLTGFRGK
+688 LLTGFRGK
-697 PGLDIDRLIDIIC
+697 PGIDIDRLVDIIC
-710 RLSELAD
+710 RLSELAH
-717 DLRDVVDQIDVN
+717 DLRDVIDQIDVN
-729 PVIVSS
+729 PVIASAD
-735 SGAMATDALIVC
+735 GAIAADALIVC

>member
-1 MAAGKSH
+1 MAHLTAR
-8 GETCPQGFQ
+8 
-17 YALIGHVGATPAQ
+17 A
-30 RGTMTP
+30 
-36 LMRPLYHVAD
+36 LYHHDD
-46 LKRLIN
+46 LRRLIN
-52 PGIVA
+52 PKVVA

-69 ERTLSNMAAFTG
+69 ERTLSNMSAFTG
-81 KVFAINPKYQTLLG
+81 KVFAINPKYQSLLG
-95 RPCVPSLADMP
+95 RPCVPSLAELP
-106 DSPDCVVLCVARPM
+106 ESPDCVVLCVARQM
-120 VEGMIES
+120 VEGMIE
-127 AASVQAGGVVV
+127 AAAAVKAGGVIV

-149 DRVEA
+149 DRIEA
-154 QQRLVELAHH
+154 QQRLIELALRT
-164 SGVRVVGPNCVGLA
+164 GVRVVGPNCVGLA
-178 NTRSG
+178 NTSSA

-190 DYAGMGHRRGPIGIV
+190 DYAAMGHRRGPIGIV

-217 GMQRGI
+217 GMERGI

-246 AEDDDTKAIIC
+246 AEDDDTRSIVC

-265 AHFLEAARKARD
+265 ARFLQAARKARD
-277 AGKPLIVYKTGNSET
+277 AGKALIVYKTGNSET

-307 AVAYRT
+307 AVAYKT
-313 AFEDSGAIAIDDLE
+313 AFEETGAIAIDDLE

-336 AKTGAPTR
+336 AKTGAPTNA
-344 GRGVGILSTSGGAAV
+344 RGVGILSTSGGAAV

-367 HSVELPALEAKTAGA
+367 HGVPLPALEEKTAKA
-382 LHEVVPDFGSVANP
+382 LREVVPDFGSVANP

-410 GFCLDAFLNDSNFS
+410 GFCLDAFMNDSGFS

-439 ARAPTIAE
+439 ARAPTIVE

-469 SELLDADAKVCMFRS
+469 SELLDADPKVCMFRS

-495 FDWHEGRGRGHA
+495 FDWHE
-507 RSDRRSAPA
+507 RRACKQAPA
-516 AEQAARAILS
+516 ARRSPPSAEIAARAILS
-526 DARGRGATLSETDS
+526 EAKGRGAALSETDS
-540 KRVLACYGIAI
+540 KRIFACYGIAI
-551 PQEILARDPEHA
+551 PREIVARDPEQA
-563 ALAADRIGCPVAV
+563 ASAAGTIGGPVAI
-576 KIVSPDILHKTEAGG
+576 KIVSPDIPHKTEAGG

-597 TPGNARE
+597 TPENVRE
-604 AARNILASAFRYAPE
+604 AARNILASAARYAPQ
-619 AKIDGISVQ
+619 ARIDGISVQ
-628 QMASPGVEMVLGI
+628 QMAPAGVEIVLGV
-641 KNDRQFGPLI
+641 KNDLQFGPLI
-651 ATGLGGIMVELLGDT
+651 AAGLGGIMVELLGDT
-666 AVRLAPVDD
+666 AVRLAPIGE
-675 QAARGMLASLKGY
+675 QAARAMLGSLKSHA
-688 TLLTGFRGK
+688 LLTGFRGK
-697 PGLDIDRLIDIIC
+697 PGVDVDGLVDTIC
-710 RLSELAD
+710 RLSELAH

-729 PVIVSS
+729 PVIAGPGGV
-735 SGAMATDALIVC
+735 MAADALIVC